1 MFHWILFQRRNLQ
14 VSSNYSAPQPQ
25 KFKKKRDYILNRCES
40 WGISRRDID
49 LDGYD
54 NENDS
59 RQPAVIIPQPSN
71 NNIVIDR
78 RPALTRPVVR
88 PPIYKEEDNYE
99 EEDKKKRPVER
110 FQFANNRNFQNP
122 HAPQQ
127 QRN

>member
-1 MFHWILFQRRNLQ
+1 VHQ
-14 VSSNYSAPQPQ
+14 QPQ
-25 KFKKKRDYILNRCES
+25 KFKKNATTFDRCES

-54 NENDS
+54 NENES

-78 RPALTRPVVR
+78 RPALTRPVIR

-122 HAPQQ
+122 RTPQ

>member
-1 MFHWILFQRRNLQ
+1 M
-14 VSSNYSAPQPQ
+14 
-25 KFKKKRDYILNRCES
+25 NRCES

-122 HAPQQ
+122 RAPQQ

>member
-1 MFHWILFQRRNLQ
+1 MFHWVLLQRRNLQ

-122 HAPQQ
+122 RAPQQ